1 MLMESGDFEILFYDG
16 SKYQN
21 TFKKV
26 SLHMLHVFILQSSF
40 IKEAYTDSNRTE
52 YNLKDVEIKNPDYQV
67 QIRH

>member
-21 TFKKV
+21 TSKKV
-26 SLHMLHVFILQSSF
+26 IIYPLIIKSQFT
-40 IKEAYTDSNRTE
+40 KEAYTDSNRTE